1 LILAKEVLQVHGA
14 GVYGE
19 AKKDKNFEVMVI
31 NNLERLLMAEYR
43 FG

>member
-1 LILAKEVLQVHGA
+1 LILAKEVFQVHGA
-14 GVYGE
+14 DVYGE
-19 AKKDKNFEVMVI
+19 AKKDKNFEVMV